1 MYKSSNGL
9 IEKTK
14 EILTN
19 PKAKEETRQK
29 SKDLFKNKI
38 DINNFFYWLIS
49 EYPKSVLNYK
59 NNSTI

>member
-19 PKAKEETRQK
+19 PKAKEETKQK
-29 SKDLFKNKI
+29 SKDLFKNRI
-38 DINNFFYWLIS
+38 DINIFFYWLIS